1 MMIKDLLHCSV
12 CRIQLKLP
20 AGNTKVVEMDKA
32 DTLEA
37 LRVCVAKVY
46 MYITIVLIQYT
57 VCTVQWNLSI
67 LDSVKLSGLLRC
79 PGIRVIES

>member
-1 MMIKDLLHCSV
+1 MTYMYADVMHCSV

-20 AGNTKVVEMDKA
+20 AGNTKVVEMNKA

-46 MYITIVLIQYT
+46 CICLDTVHVHTIL
-57 VCTVQWNLSI
+57 
-67 LDSVKLSGLLRC
+67 
-79 PGIRVIES
+79 

>member
-20 AGNTKVVEMDKA
+20 AGNTKIVEMDKA

-37 LRVCVAKVY
+37 LRVCVAKVLVY
-46 MYITIVLIQYT
+46 YY
-57 VCTVQWNLSI
+57 C
-67 LDSVKLSGLLRC
+67 LDTLL
-79 PGIRVIES
+79 